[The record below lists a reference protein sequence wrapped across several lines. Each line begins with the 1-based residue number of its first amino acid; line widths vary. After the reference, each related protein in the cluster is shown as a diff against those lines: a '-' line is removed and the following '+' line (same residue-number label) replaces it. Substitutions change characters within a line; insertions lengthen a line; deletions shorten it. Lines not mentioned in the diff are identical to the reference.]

1 MRNSGGK
8 TVDLERAMVELTKKY
23 TAFFK
28 PSYYI
33 QTSDGAAFG
42 LCEHELRWSASEIK
56 LPIYLYY
63 MEQIVRG
70 NIDPTLKIHIPVEHV
85 RITGSGVVHL
95 LKEKSVF
102 TIQELLQ
109 YMIAVSDNEAT
120 NQLIRYVG
128 LNTLK
133 AWAKKKHWGNEV
145 LLERY
150 LMDYEANVANELSVY
165 GGVSVLS
172 EIITLGKQYP
182 AYKEQI
188 ERPFLKQQLRSYL
201 PGALDEREIKHLTML
216 NKTGED
222 PDVRHDIALF
232 RYQAKEIYV
241 ATFTNQLIEEAKAI
255 EWMQEVGKL
264 VFHASSGMCIK
275 KGNVSKDELLAE

>member
-1 MRNSGGK
+1 ME
-8 TVDLERAMVELTKKY
+8 VDLEKEMVELTKKY
-23 TAFFK
+23 TEFFN

-33 QTSDGAAFG
+33 QTSDGEAFG
-42 LCEHELRWSASEIK
+42 LCEHKLRWSASEIK

-63 MEQIVRG
+63 MEQIATG
-70 NIDPTLKIHIPVEHV
+70 DIDPTLNIRIPTDHV

-120 NQLIRYVG
+120 NQLIQYVG
-128 LNTLK
+128 LTTIK
-133 AWAKKKHWGNEV
+133 SWAKEKQWGDEV
-145 LLERY
+145 LLKRY

-165 GGVSVLS
+165 GGVNVLK
-172 EIITLGKQYP
+172 EIIELGNQYP
-182 AYKEQI
+182 ACKEQI

-201 PGALDEREIKHLTML
+201 PGALDEREIKDLTML

-241 ATFTNQLIEEAKAI
+241 GTFTNQLIEEAKAI

-264 VFHASSGMCIK
+264 IFHTISGLHMK
-275 KGNVSKDELLAE
+275 KGNVRKDELLGE